1 MYGLNQNERMF
12 MEKTPFIVSVRYREV
27 TQPQQYH
34 SQEAEVSSQYA
45 INEDAD
51 AEKAIEG
58 GLAMVKRQVRIA
70 LGKEA
75 GTLTAVA
82 NDPAKRGPGRPPK
95 DKLTEQKAAEEL
107 KAKAD
112 PEKQPE
118 TAKVEEKVN
127 PTTLPSDDDFDDTAE
142 DKPKEIT
149 DAEVQEACRKAV
161 NDGKGAIVAADVKN
175 MARLKYGTDKVV
187 AIKQEEREKF
197 IADLKNLVAEKT
209 KK

>member
-1 MYGLNQNERMF
+1 MD
-12 MEKTPFIVSVRYREV
+12 KTPFIVSVRYREV

-34 SQEAEVSSQYA
+34 SQEAEVSSQYTIA
-45 INEDAD
+45 GDAD

-82 NDPAKRGPGRPPK
+82 TESTKRGPGRPPK
-95 DKLTEQKAAEEL
+95 KIEEQKALEDL
-107 KAKAD
+107 KAQINEPLK
-112 PEKQPE
+112 EE
-118 TAKVEEKVN
+118 TAKDEPKPASE
-127 PTTLPSDDDFDDTAE
+127 DDFAEPAE

-149 DAEVQEACRKAV
+149 DADIQAACRNAV
-161 NDGKGAIVAADVKN
+161 AEGKGAIVAADVKN
-175 MARLKYGTDKVV
+175 LARLKYGTDKVV

-197 IADLKNLVAEKT
+197 VADLKNLVSEKT

>member
-1 MYGLNQNERMF
+1 

-34 SQEAEVSSQYA
+34 SQEAEVSSQYT
-45 INEDAD
+45 ISEDAD

-82 NDPAKRGPGRPPK
+82 TDPAKRGPGRPPK
-95 DKLTEQKAAEEL
+95 VKTEEPKPEPAPEP
-107 KAKAD
+107 D
-112 PEKQPE
+112 PAVVAQ
-118 TAKVEEKVN
+118 VN
-127 PTTLPSDDDFDDTAE
+127 PTTLPNDDDFAEPAE

-149 DAEVQEACRKAV
+149 DADIQAACRNAV
-161 NDGKGAIVAADVKN
+161 AEGKGAIVAADVKN
-175 MARLKYGTDKVV
+175 MARLRYGTDKVV
-187 AIKQEEREKF
+187 AIKQEERAQF
-197 IADLKNLVAEKT
+197 LADLKNLVAEKT